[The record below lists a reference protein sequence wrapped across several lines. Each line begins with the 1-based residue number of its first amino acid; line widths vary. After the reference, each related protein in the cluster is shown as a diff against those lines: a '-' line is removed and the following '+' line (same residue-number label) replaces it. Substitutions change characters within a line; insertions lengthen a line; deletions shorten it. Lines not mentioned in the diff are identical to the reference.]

1 MKHCRNLK
9 NHQNWPEIP
18 NPNVFLVTFWYK
30 NAHSAWIGDVARAKS
45 TACRA
50 WCYSEDFEISQF
62 HAFYHHM
69 SVYFGNLVKKKKA
82 DAEVRSRLELQFA
95 TNSNWYYFWYRQF
108 MKSAVSL
115 LTSQ

>member
-1 MKHCRNLK
+1 M
-9 NHQNWPEIP
+9 
-18 NPNVFLVTFWYK
+18 
-30 NAHSAWIGDVARAKS
+30 AHSAWIGDVARAKS

-82 DAEVRSRLELQFA
+82 DAEMYKIAIRIAICSEFQTDYIFD
-95 TNSNWYYFWYRQF
+95 TD
-108 MKSAVSL
+108 SL
-115 LTSQ
+115 WIARYPF